1 MQELSADHFFELI
14 RTKPE
19 EALQSLYASYYS
31 VLCNQVYVLLKD
43 KEAAEDIVQEVI
55 SDLWLKKDIIVIQQ
69 TVFPYLKRACR
80 NRALNYIR
88 DHKKWENESEEML
101 LIFDN
106 NINKDVELETQE
118 LQKVIT
124 LTIAQLPEKCRIVF
138 SLSRFEDMTYQD
150 IADHL
155 QISIKTVEN
164 HISKALK
171 ILREKIYQNSIY
183 E

>member
-1 MQELSADHFFELI
+1 
-14 RTKPE
+14 
-19 EALQSLYASYYS
+19 
-31 VLCNQVYVLLKD
+31 
-43 KEAAEDIVQEVI
+43 
-55 SDLWLKKDIIVIQQ
+55 
-69 TVFPYLKRACR
+69 
-80 NRALNYIR
+80 
-88 DHKKWENESEEML
+88 ML